1 MAEFKFRLPLGSE
14 LSRQQQR
21 AIDSKQPI
29 FLTGVPGSGK
39 TVVSVYRLKNH
50 NNSILFTYGKLL
62 RLAIKNTIDENSKV
76 VENIHNWNWKIEKVY
91 LEEQVSEEKLS
102 NTISFFQEKCNYEYI
117 MVDEGQDLEL
127 NVYKL
132 LRELTSNLSV
142 SADNA
147 QKVYENGAMEE
158 EIIEIVPNL
167 KKIELTQNFR
177 NSFEIYNF
185 AKEFVPNN
193 PRANDKNMLERF
205 NKGEANKP
213 YIYLL
218 STLNKTF
225 EIIKKIIDNNQG
237 LNIGILSTDT
247 LTVKTYIKEL
257 SKSYDISSYTSND
270 KDVPKDLKN
279 ILITTF
285 KSSKGMEFDI
295 VIMPQIQFLNEKDLN
310 QYYIGATRAKTEL
323 YFLAIGKLPTI
334 VENMDTST
342 YILKNELDNTRSL

>member
-21 AIDSKQPI
+21 AIDSKKPI

-39 TVVSVYRLKNH
+39 TVVSVYRLQNH

-62 RLAIKNTIDENSKV
+62 RLAIDNTVNDDSKII
-76 VENIHNWNWKIEKVY
+76 ENIHHWNWEIDKNIKIY
-91 LEEQVSEEKLS
+91 LEERISKKNLS
-102 NTISFFQEKCNYEYI
+102 NTISFFQKKCNYEYI

-132 LRELTSNLSV
+132 LKEITSNLSI

-147 QKVYENGAMEE
+147 QRVYEHGAIEE
-158 EIIEIVPNL
+158 NIQEIVPNL
-167 KKIELTQNFR
+167 KKIELSQNFR

-193 PRANDKNMLERF
+193 PRANDINMLEKF
-205 NKGEANKP
+205 TKGEANKP
-213 YIYLL
+213 YVYLL
-218 STLNKTF
+218 STLNRTF
-225 EIIKKIIDNNQG
+225 EVIKKILESNQG
-237 LNIGILSTDT
+237 LNIGILSTDI
-247 LTVKTYIKEL
+247 LTVNTYSKEL
-257 SKSYDISSYTSND
+257 SKDYDISSYTSND
-270 KDVPKDLKN
+270 KDVPKDLKS
-279 ILITTF
+279 ILVTTF

-295 VIMPQIQFLNEKDLN
+295 VIMPQYQFLKEKELN

-323 YFLAIGKLPTI
+323 YILAIGKLPPI
-334 VENMDTST
+334 FKNMDTST
-342 YILKNELDNTRSL
+342 YTLKSEL

>member
-62 RLAIKNTIDENSKV
+62 RLAIDNTIDDNSKI
-76 VENIHNWNWKIEKVY
+76 VENIHNWNWQIDENKKVFLEKRV
-91 LEEQVSEEKLS
+91 LDENLS
-102 NTISFFQEKCNYEYI
+102 NTIKFFQERCNYEYI

-132 LRELTSNLSV
+132 LQELTSNLSV

-147 QKVYENGAMEE
+147 QKVYEHGAMEE
-158 EIIEIVPNL
+158 TIIKIVPNL
-167 KKIELTQNFR
+167 KNIELSQNFR

-193 PRANDKNMLERF
+193 SRANDSNMLEKF
-205 NKGEANKP
+205 TQGEADKP
-213 YIYLL
+213 YVYLV
-218 STLNKTF
+218 STLNQTF

-237 LNIGILSTDT
+237 LNIGILSTDA
-247 LTVKTYIKEL
+247 LTVKTYTKEL
-257 SKSYDISSYTSND
+257 SKFYDISSYTSND
-270 KDVPKDLKN
+270 KDVPQDLKN

-310 QYYIGATRAKTEL
+310 QYYIGTTRAKTEL
-323 YFLAIGKLPTI
+323 YFLVIGKLPTI

-342 YILKNELDNTRSL
+342 YTLKNEL

>member
-21 AIDSKQPI
+21 AIDSKEPI

-62 RLAIKNTIDENSKV
+62 RLAIDNTINDDSKI
-76 VENIHNWNWKIEKVY
+76 VENIHHWNWEMDENKKVFLEKRV
-91 LEEQVSEEKLS
+91 LDENLS
-102 NTISFFQEKCNYEYI
+102 NTIEFFQERCNYEYI

-127 NVYKL
+127 NIYKL
-132 LRELTSNLSV
+132 LKEITSNLSI

-147 QKVYENGAMEE
+147 QRVYEHGAIEE
-158 EIIEIVPNL
+158 NIVEVVPNL
-167 KKIELTQNFR
+167 KKIELSQNFR

-193 PRANDKNMLERF
+193 PRANDSNMLEKFTR
-205 NKGEANKP
+205 GEADKP
-213 YIYLL
+213 YVYLV
-218 STLNKTF
+218 STLNRTF
-225 EIIKKIIDNNQG
+225 EVIKKIIENNQG
-237 LNIGILSTDT
+237 LNIGVLSTDI
-247 LTVKTYIKEL
+247 LTVNTYAKEL
-257 SKSYDISSYTSND
+257 SKDYDISSYTSND
-270 KDVPKDLKN
+270 KDVPNDLKN
-279 ILITTF
+279 ILVTTF

-295 VIMPQIQFLNEKDLN
+295 VIMPQFQFLKEEELN

-323 YFLAIGKLPTI
+323 YFLAIGRLPPI
-334 VENMDTST
+334 FENMDTST
-342 YILKNELDNTRSL
+342 YTLKSEL

>member
-21 AIDSKQPI
+21 AIDSKEPI

-62 RLAIKNTIDENSKV
+62 RLAINNTINDNSKI
-76 VENIHNWNWKIEKVY
+76 VENIHHWNWEIDENKKVFLEKRV
-91 LEEQVSEEKLS
+91 LEENLS
-102 NTISFFQEKCNYEYI
+102 NTIEFFKERCNYEYI

-127 NVYKL
+127 SVYNL
-132 LRELTSNLSV
+132 LKEITSNLSV

-147 QKVYENGAMEE
+147 QRVYEHGAIEE
-158 EIIEIVPNL
+158 NIVEVVPNL
-167 KKIELTQNFR
+167 KKIELGQNFR

-193 PRANDKNMLERF
+193 PRANDKNMLEKF
-205 NKGEANKP
+205 NSINAEKP
-213 YIYLL
+213 YVYLV
-218 STLNKTF
+218 STLNRTF
-225 EIIKKIIDNNQG
+225 EVIKEIIDDNQG
-237 LNIGILSTDT
+237 LNIGILSTDI
-247 LTVKTYIKEL
+247 LTVNTYAKEL
-257 SKSYDISSYTSND
+257 SKDYDISSYTSND
-270 KDVPKDLKN
+270 KDVPNGLKD
-279 ILITTF
+279 ILVTTF

-295 VIMPQIQFLNEKDLN
+295 VIMPQFQFLKEEELN

-323 YFLAIGKLPTI
+323 YFLAIGKLPLI
-334 VENMDTST
+334 FGNMDTST
-342 YILKNELDNTRSL
+342 YTLKSEL